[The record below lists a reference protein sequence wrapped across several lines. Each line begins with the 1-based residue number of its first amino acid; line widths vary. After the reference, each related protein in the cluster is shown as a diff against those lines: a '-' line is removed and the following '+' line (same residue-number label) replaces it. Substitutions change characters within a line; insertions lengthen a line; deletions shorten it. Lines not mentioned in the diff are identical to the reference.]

1 MRRIDCINDSVR
13 PRSVWYRQFAEYLQD
28 DLDDVIASFDDV
40 AVGCHSAGCTPTP
53 SMSLERVDEIKVRQH
68 PYEAFHGSFVVV
80 VLDQPLS
87 DCLALQAMVNLE
99 PVSGEIRVEQPEHFL
114 PSINLGAEFANM
126 SCSFPGVDF
135 ITWYTHLE
143 CPRIIL
149 EAAVGVTTF
158 RFLWK
163 MSRYRRIGDV

>member
-1 MRRIDCINDSVR
+1 MLH
-13 PRSVWYRQFAEYLQD
+13 W
-28 DLDDVIASFDDV
+28 
-40 AVGCHSAGCTPTP
+40 
-53 SMSLERVDEIKVRQH
+53 SLI
-68 PYEAFHGSFVVV
+68 
-80 VLDQPLS
+80 

-149 EAAVGVTTF
+149 EAAVGVVQITM
-158 RFLWK
+158 L
-163 MSRYRRIGDV
+163 